1 MKNTTVETVARIRK
15 LTGAGYVLC
24 SKTLKEFDGDE
35 EKTIDSLAT
44 LMKVNVRK
52 LDRVTKEGKMFTYV
66 HTGGKI
72 GVLLQLESE
81 TDFVA
86 RTEEFD
92 TLGKNICLHIA
103 ACNPTDVDDLLKQA
117 FVRDSFSTIEEQINS
132 LSVKVGEKIL
142 VKRFS
147 VFLM

>member
-1 MKNTTVETVARIRK
+1 MKNTTAETVARVRK
-15 LTGAGYVLC
+15 VTGAGYVLC
-24 SKTLKEFDGDE
+24 AKALKNFDGNE
-35 EKTIDSLAT
+35 EKTIDHLAS
-44 LMKVNVRK
+44 LMKVKIRK
-52 LDRVTKEGKMFTYV
+52 SDKVTKEGKMFTYV
-66 HTGGKI
+66 HTGGRI
-72 GVLLQLESE
+72 GVLLQLETE

-132 LSVKVGEKIL
+132 LSVKVGEKI
-142 VKRFS
+142 KIGRFS
-147 VFLM
+147 VFTI